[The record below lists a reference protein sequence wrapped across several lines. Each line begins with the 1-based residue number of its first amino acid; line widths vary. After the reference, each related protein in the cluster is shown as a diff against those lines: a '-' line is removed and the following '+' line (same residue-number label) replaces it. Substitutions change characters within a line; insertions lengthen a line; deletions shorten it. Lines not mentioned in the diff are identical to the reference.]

1 MAVAEDDR
9 ELELVALARLGLG
22 GRLGPDSGS
31 ASGEPL
37 LDSLVRSGALAR
49 HQARAVRAY
58 VARFEV
64 RCSCGKRALASES
77 TRALPCPGCGAA
89 LVRESS
95 REVWTARPARP
106 LPGTGSR
113 IGPLELLEALGKGAT
128 ATVYR
133 ARHTVLGRTSAVKVI
148 PLAALDARKRRRFER
163 EMKAVG
169 RLRHP
174 GIVPIHAAFEVG
186 DALACEMD
194 LVPGRTL
201 EEVAADAGLPW
212 REAAEMV
219 ARIAEAVSHAH
230 RAGVLHRD
238 LKPPNVLVRE
248 TDRAPFVVDFG
259 LARLTD
265 EASSLTRVGAFVGT
279 PLYMAPEAF
288 RGESTE
294 ATDIYGL
301 GAILYYALTGHPPFE
316 AASPEVLL
324 YRVSRGLCEKTAA
337 SGAPADLERVRAQAM
352 AVDPDD
358 RFATAAEMASDLRR
372 ILGGAP
378 IRAEPRRVSRR
389 RRAILAGVAA
399 VALVALATRSLVAPG
414 AGEREAPV
422 ASVADALS
430 VLASGKQGAARRAEA
445 LHVLTAASAIDLAAL
460 DSAVALAPSDEELR
474 ALRVAACRKARSP
487 LDVDD
492 LVRAAEHPIVGD
504 PELLAAHALRH
515 GLRGDDALAKLRS
528 VRTRLPS
535 SRGVAL
541 LYGTWACL
549 SGDASLRA
557 EAEKALEDGRP
568 GDDGPQ
574 RVLLRTLG
582 EAGSFS
588 DLLVAPE
595 PRGDAALR
603 AVTEWLE
610 RDVKTIARDLPRAI
624 PVVLAPVGSAARVAL
639 ADRKLDAL
647 HPEVGRAVVAVLGP
661 ALDASPPAFVALY
674 AMIRDIVRGNGP
686 DVTPLA
692 LARAGEAIV
701 GSDPLVAASALE
713 LAATAESEGSNGS
726 LDEGALVRRWFA
738 LAESALEALSHRP
751 VRPSDFES
759 FWRLNVIRRCAAGIS
774 AHELR
779 VASHETD
786 PELVHEHLVAALEHG
801 WRSFDIVRHEG
812 GLASMENREAAKL
825 ARILFLL
832 GREAECEPLLPSLS
846 DRELVRAEMLR
857 RRGDARGALDVVAAA
872 IPAAEPAKLPDLLA
886 ARILAEADLGDLA
899 AAKADLDR
907 LRTTGRPEAP
917 LLDHLGTNAATAY
930 VAEKVKR

>member
-1 MAVAEDDR
+1 MCGPWSSAESSARTSSTGSRRSSSACRRSASARATSPSSSRTSSRSSARGRAPSRSSPRPSSASRSTPGPATSGSSRTSSPRRPSWARARSRSRTWTASSPRARRSPSLLPPRPRRATRSSRSRSARSRTASSASAGTRSRPPRASASTAAPCGGRSSATGSSVAVAEDDR

-474 ALRVAACRKARSP
+474 ALR
-487 LDVDD
+487 
-492 LVRAAEHPIVGD
+492 
-504 PELLAAHALRH
+504 
-515 GLRGDDALAKLRS
+515 
-528 VRTRLPS
+528 
-535 SRGVAL
+535 
-541 LYGTWACL
+541 
-549 SGDASLRA
+549 
-557 EAEKALEDGRP
+557 
-568 GDDGPQ
+568 
-574 RVLLRTLG
+574 
-582 EAGSFS
+582 
-588 DLLVAPE
+588 
-595 PRGDAALR
+595 
-603 AVTEWLE
+603 
-610 RDVKTIARDLPRAI
+610 
-624 PVVLAPVGSAARVAL
+624 
-639 ADRKLDAL
+639 
-647 HPEVGRAVVAVLGP
+647 
-661 ALDASPPAFVALY
+661 
-674 AMIRDIVRGNGP
+674 
-686 DVTPLA
+686 
-692 LARAGEAIV
+692 
-701 GSDPLVAASALE
+701 
-713 LAATAESEGSNGS
+713 
-726 LDEGALVRRWFA
+726 
-738 LAESALEALSHRP
+738 
-751 VRPSDFES
+751 
-759 FWRLNVIRRCAAGIS
+759 
-774 AHELR
+774 
-779 VASHETD
+779 
-786 PELVHEHLVAALEHG
+786 
-801 WRSFDIVRHEG
+801 
-812 GLASMENREAAKL
+812 
-825 ARILFLL
+825 
-832 GREAECEPLLPSLS
+832 
-846 DRELVRAEMLR
+846 
-857 RRGDARGALDVVAAA
+857 
-872 IPAAEPAKLPDLLA
+872 
-886 ARILAEADLGDLA
+886 
-899 AAKADLDR
+899 
-907 LRTTGRPEAP
+907 
-917 LLDHLGTNAATAY
+917 
-930 VAEKVKR
+930 

>member
-1 MAVAEDDR
+1 VAEDDR
-9 ELELVALARLGLG
+9 ELELLALARLGLG
-22 GRLGPDSGS
+22 GRLAPDSGTE
-31 ASGEPL
+31 SGEPL

-133 ARHTVLGRTSAVKVI
+133 ARHTVLGRVSAVKVI
-148 PLAALDARKRRRFER
+148 PLGALDARKRRRFER

-219 ARIAEAVSHAH
+219 ARIAEAVAHAH

-301 GAILYYALTGHPPFE
+301 GAILFYALTGHPPFE
-316 AASPEVLL
+316 AASPEALL

-337 SGAPADLERVRAQAM
+337 PGAPLDLERVRAQAM
-352 AVDPDD
+352 SIDPDD
-358 RFATAAEMASDLRR
+358 RFASAAEMADDLRR

-389 RRAILAGVAA
+389 RRTVLAGVAA
-399 VALVALATRSLVAPG
+399 IALVALAMRVLVAPG
-414 AGEREAPV
+414 ADEPEPPV

-430 VLASGKQGAARRAEA
+430 VLASGKAGAARRAEA
-445 LHVLTAASAIDLAAL
+445 LRVLGAASAIELAAL
-460 DSAVALAPSDEELR
+460 DSAVALAPSDDELR

-492 LVRAAEHPIVGD
+492 LVRAAEHSFVGD

-515 GLRGDDALAKLRS
+515 GLRGDDALAKLRRA
-528 VRTRLPS
+528 RTRVPA
-535 SRGVAL
+535 SRGIAL
-541 LYGTWACL
+541 LYGTLACL

-557 EAEKALEDGRP
+557 EAEKALEDGHP

-574 RVLLRTLG
+574 RVLLRALG

-588 DLLVAPE
+588 DLLVAADA
-595 PRGDAALR
+595 RGDALR

-610 RDVKTIARDLPRAI
+610 RDVKTLVRDLPRAI
-624 PVVLAPVGSAARVAL
+624 PIVLAPIGSAARVAL

-647 HPEVGRAVVAVLGP
+647 HPEIGRAVVVVLAP
-661 ALDASPPAFVALY
+661 ALESSPPALVALY
-674 AMIRDIVRGNGP
+674 AMIRDTVRGTGP
-686 DVTPLA
+686 EVTPLA

-713 LAATAESEGSNGS
+713 LAATAESERSNGS
-726 LDEGALVRRWFA
+726 LDESALVRRWFA
-738 LAESALEALSHRP
+738 LAESALEAFSNRP
-751 VRPSDFES
+751 VRPTDFES

-774 AHELR
+774 AHEVR
-779 VASHETD
+779 AAARETD
-786 PELVHEHLVAALEHG
+786 PDRVREHLVSALEQG
-801 WRSFDIVRHEG
+801 RRSFDIVQHEG
-812 GLASMENREAAKL
+812 GLTSMANREAAKL

-832 GREAECEPLLPSLS
+832 GREQECEPILPALEE
-846 DRELVRAEMLR
+846 RELVRAEMR
-857 RRGDARGALDVVAAA
+857 RRQGDARGALDIVAAA
-872 IPAAEPAKLPDLLA
+872 ITAAEPAKVPDLLA
-886 ARILAEADLGDLA
+886 SRILAEADLGELA
-899 AAKADLDR
+899 AARTDLER
-907 LRTTGRPEAP
+907 LRKAGRPEAP
-917 LLDHLGTNAATAY
+917 LLDHLGMSAVAAY
-930 VAEKVKR
+930 VAEKTKR